1 MNSQDEVIAVNS
13 ADEYARLFDEILS
26 SLEGSIML
34 LQDMTKVREY
44 RYDRNMLLAIKNSLQ
59 VVHHQGGQLAGD
71 IHKILIRAEKQ
82 AKLQG

>member
-26 SLEGSIML
+26 SLDGSIML
-34 LQDMTKVREY
+34 LQDMIKVREY

-82 AKLQG
+82 AKLQW